1 MAIEE
6 DHPRVC
12 GEKSVCIIELWQQ
25 AGSPPRVR
33 GKENK
38 DRCDFCRTRITP
50 ACAGKRS
57 PLWPAL
63 LYWQDHPR
71 VCGEKCL
78 SRVPGLQVI
87 GSPPRVRGKVLESY
101 QTDFEKRITPACAGK
116 SRGSLRRCRQRRD
129 HPRVCGEKV
138 IQRQSL
144 RTGESCG

>member
-87 GSPPRVRGKVLESY
+87 GSPPRVRGKVTVSSGSV
-101 QTDFEKRITPACAGK
+101 QVTRITPACAGK
-116 SRGSLRRCRQRRD
+116 SSPMLDNVPPSQD
-129 HPRVCGEKV
+129 HPRVCGEKTKK
-138 IQRQSL
+138 SP
-144 RTGESCG
+144 